1 MGNSLLAVRDINHK
15 YIVVDKELA
24 EKGGDNNTKG
34 NVGKTRKKY
43 DVFISHANRD
53 KIDYVDSLNT
63 AVRKLG
69 VNIFYDTDVFSW
81 GDNWKQILIEGTKSS
96 EFAIIVISNNYF
108 NREWTEWELREFLV
122 QQNEDKQKIVLPI
135 LYGITLDEL
144 KEHYPE
150 LSDIQCLK
158 ADDYT
163 VEQITVLLAKEL
175 IKRYK

>member
-1 MGNSLLAVRDINHK
+1 M
-15 YIVVDKELA
+15 
-24 EKGGDNNTKG
+24 
-34 NVGKTRKKY
+34 
-43 DVFISHANRD
+43 
-53 KIDYVDSLNT
+53 NT

-81 GDNWKQILIEGTKSS
+81 GDNWKQILIEGTTSS

-108 NREWTEWELREFLV
+108 NREWTEWELKEFLI
-122 QQNEDKQKIVLPI
+122 QQNENKQKNVLPL

-150 LSDIQCLK
+150 LSGIQCLK
-158 ADDYT
+158 AEDYT
-163 VEQITVLLAKEL
+163 VEQITILLAREL